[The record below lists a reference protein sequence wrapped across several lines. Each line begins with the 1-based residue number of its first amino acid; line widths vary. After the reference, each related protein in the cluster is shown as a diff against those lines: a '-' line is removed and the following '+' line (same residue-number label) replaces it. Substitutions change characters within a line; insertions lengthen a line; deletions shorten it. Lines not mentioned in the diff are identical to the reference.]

1 MKQVLKEGTLS
12 DMQLEKGLTEEKALE
27 IVKRGNAKEIAE
39 NGLQG
44 FRRDTAFV
52 DVLPSLFGENFDANQ
67 LRYVPFTDNKEYEL
81 AIGSIEKNGIK
92 LPLFEA
98 KVPYDWYLGDL
109 DHQELV
115 NLKDVQEKLGR
126 YAGLMVGNVN
136 EPNNNAGNWE
146 E

>member
-1 MKQVLKEGTLS
+1 
-12 DMQLEKGLTEEKALE
+12 
-27 IVKRGNAKEIAE
+27 
-39 NGLQG
+39 
-44 FRRDTAFV
+44 
-52 DVLPSLFGENFDANQ
+52 LFGENFDANQ